1 MVRYARRTP
10 QVPRLVIRTQ
20 QKEHGGR
27 GIPGPGECGM
37 RRQGAETLRFHSIQ
51 ARTPDRVEVLGEIAV
66 RGILNTG
73 IRLAGLS
80 VDDFAFPGRSTSPLD
95 VASKYY

>member
-1 MVRYARRTP
+1 MARYARRTP

-37 RRQGAETLRFHSIQ
+37 RRQGAETLRFIQ
-51 ARTPDRVEVLGEIAV
+51 FKHELRTGLKFWERLRYIEYRNSAGWSFGRRFRFSRKKHIPARC
-66 RGILNTG
+66 GIQT
-73 IRLAGLS
+73 LS
-80 VDDFAFPGRSTSPLD
+80 V
-95 VASKYY
+95 